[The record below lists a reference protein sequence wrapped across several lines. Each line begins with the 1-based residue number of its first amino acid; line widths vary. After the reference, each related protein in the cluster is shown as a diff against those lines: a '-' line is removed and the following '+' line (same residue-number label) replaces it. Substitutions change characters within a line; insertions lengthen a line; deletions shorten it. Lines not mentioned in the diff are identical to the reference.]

1 MDKSFKLIIIIT
13 IFLAG
18 LYFCLNYTSKN
29 MLEGFEN
36 NNKGSCPDVL
46 IKQGNELVLRNT
58 KLAEIPGVNPIRFKN
73 LEEYTEFMDWQ
84 RSQGIRCPVL
94 FLQYSYDAQGKN
106 VLTVRPD
113 PEDRQGG
120 LPPVKTQDPT
130 DNEDLNAATVTV
142 QKNYTP
148 YQLPPKR
155 MLLDAN
161 RDDPPYNNNQYPG
174 FDPDNLYI
182 GVDVPLDKIYHE
194 GELNKVSDN
203 AMDTNWGGVNYSKK
217 VVASGYYNDNTRKI

>member
-1 MDKSFKLIIIIT
+1 MINYFKISLFII

-18 LYFCLNYTSKN
+18 LYFCLNYSTKN
-29 MLEGFEN
+29 MYEGFDN
-36 NNKGSCPDVL
+36 NTSCPNLL
-46 IKQGNELVLRNT
+46 IKQGNELILKNT
-58 KLAEIPGVNPIRFKN
+58 KLAEIPGVNPIKFKN
-73 LEEYTEFMDWQ
+73 LEEYTQFMDWQ
-84 RSQGIRCPVL
+84 RSQGIRCPIL

-113 PEDRQGG
+113 PEDKQGG
-120 LPPVKTQDPT
+120 LPPVKT
-130 DNEDLNAATVTV
+130 EDVESSDLDANTITV

-148 YQLPPKR
+148 YQLPPKKK
-155 MLLDAN
+155 LLDAN

-194 GELNKVSDN
+194 GEQNKVSDN
-203 AMDTNWGGVNYSKK
+203 AMDTNWGGVNYSKN
-217 VVASGYYNDNTRKI
+217 VVESGYYENNTRKV

>member
-1 MDKSFKLIIIIT
+1 MNNSLKLTTIFI

-18 LYFCLNYTSKN
+18 LYFCLSYTSKEIY
-29 MLEGFEN
+29 EGFKDN
-36 NNKGSCPDVL
+36 QPSCPDVL

-58 KLAEIPGVNPIRFKN
+58 KLAEIPGVNPIKFKN
-73 LEEYTEFMDWQ
+73 LEEYTEFVEWQ

-113 PEDRQGG
+113 PEDTEGG
-120 LPPVKTQDPT
+120 LQPVKSENNTG
-130 DNEDLNAATVTV
+130 NEDLNDVTVTV

-155 MLLDAN
+155 MLLA
-161 RDDPPYNNNQYPG
+161 G
-174 FDPDNLYI
+174 TFTS
-182 GVDVPLDKIYHE
+182 
-194 GELNKVSDN
+194 LNSTS
-203 AMDTNWGGVNYSKK
+203 ACP
-217 VVASGYYNDNTRKI
+217 